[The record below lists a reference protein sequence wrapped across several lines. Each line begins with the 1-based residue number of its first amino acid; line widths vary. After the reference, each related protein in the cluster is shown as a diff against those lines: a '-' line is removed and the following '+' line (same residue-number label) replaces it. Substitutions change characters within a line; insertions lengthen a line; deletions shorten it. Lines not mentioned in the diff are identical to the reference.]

1 MTLSI
6 SDSAAAVS
14 DADLA
19 AVERRLGVHFPDDY
33 RAFLL
38 RHNGGVPRQGRFR
51 MSRQAAEAGME
62 WGRVTADAKMAN
74 VWPSCEA
81 QWDYACR
88 VDFAVV
94 EQDLGD

>member
-38 RHNGGVPRQGRFR
+38 RH
-51 MSRQAAEAGME
+51 
-62 WGRVTADAKMAN
+62 TA
-74 VWPSCEA
+74 
-81 QWDYACR
+81 ACR
-88 VDFAVV
+88 GRAAFAFR
-94 EQDLGD
+94 GRRPRPGWNGAW

>member
-19 AVERRLGVHFPDDY
+19 AVERRLGVNFPDDY

-38 RHNGGVPRQGRFR
+38 RHNGGVPRPGRFR
-51 MSRQAAEAGME
+51 ISREAAEAGME
-62 WGRVTADAKMAN
+62 WGQVTQAVSGEAAAFEPGRRAHPKIPVADARLR
-74 VWPSCEA
+74 P
-81 QWDYACR
+81 
-88 VDFAVV
+88 
-94 EQDLGD
+94 

>member
-19 AVERRLGVHFPDDY
+19 AAERRLGVHFSDDY
-33 RAFLL
+33 RAFIL
-38 RHNGGVPRQGRFR
+38 RHNGGVPRPGRFR

-62 WGRVTADAKMAN
+62 WG
-74 VWPSCEA
+74 
-81 QWDYACR
+81 
-88 VDFAVV
+88 
-94 EQDLGD
+94 